1 MRVLSRWFPAFA
13 LVLVSCGKAPPSPP
27 AAHAAA
33 AAPSVIDGASSVE
46 LPDAAPVD
54 ASAVV
59 GEVAPACMPAKRV
72 AIFVTPQSPIARE
85 PFRIVVVAEHM
96 AGARL
101 SATAPDGTSLVTDAS
116 RPGPP
121 AWAVLEVKDAK
132 VGTYKAIVN
141 QVACADAPLAEE
153 TIEVKSTR
161 SGPPRATWAAV
172 WSIRHS
178 WSAKY
183 ENLYSAWIEKLFDAP
198 IDQQLTW
205 PALHEVLRDPARNML
220 HNHLGLDEDR
230 ADEKALVIR
239 PDCADLPYFLRA
251 YFAFKWQLPFAYSS
265 CSRGSGGQ
273 APTCPGW
280 TSIVDPKASRRAGTV
295 SSFGHFIRWT
305 LADGVHSGSAR
316 TSLDDDQTDYY
327 GVDLS
332 VESVRPG
339 TIYADP
345 YGHVLVV
352 ARRIPQTKS
361 QAGLL
366 LAVDGQPDGTVA
378 RKRFWRGNFLFAQ
391 DPALGGPGFKRFRP
405 LTWDKGRIRRLTNAE
420 IEASYDY
427 GDWSLE
433 QGQMSVE
440 QFYDKMDDVISP
452 APLDPERALLEAID
466 ALEEQVKTRVNSV
479 ENGRKFLAKGG
490 KSAEMP
496 DGPEIFET
504 TGAWEDFSTPSRD
517 LRLLIAIDVVKTF
530 PDRVLRRR
538 DHYKVDTAVSDTDLR
553 AKLESVLSTQLKQRS
568 VRYIKTDGSEFALT
582 LADVAARAQAFETA
596 YNPNDCPEIRWGAE
610 KGSDEMATCK
620 RHASWGQRSKMNRY
634 RAWFSERKRPP
645 RK

>member
-1 MRVLSRWFPAFA
+1 MGVLSRWLSLAA
-13 LVLVSCGKAPPSPP
+13 LTLASCGKAPPAPP
-27 AAHAAA
+27 AVSAT
-33 AAPSVIDGASSVE
+33 ASAVSA
-46 LPDAAPVD
+46 PDAATPIAL
-54 ASAVV
+54 ASAATQPSVETGPSCV
-59 GEVAPACMPAKRV
+59 PAKRV
-72 AIFVTPQSPIARE
+72 AIFATPQSPTAGE
-85 PFRIVVVAEHM
+85 PFRVVVVADHM
-96 AGARL
+96 AGAQL
-101 SATAPDGTSLVTDAS
+101 SAIAPDGTVSSVDAS
-116 RPGPP
+116 REGPP
-121 AWAVLEVKDAK
+121 AWAILEVPTSR
-132 VGTYKAIVN
+132 VGAYKAIVK
-141 QVACADAPLAEE
+141 QVACGEAPVAEQ
-153 TIEVKSTR
+153 TIEVKATR

-178 WSAKY
+178 WSANY

-198 IDQQLTW
+198 IDQQLSW
-205 PALHEVLRDPARNML
+205 PALHEVLRDPSRNML

-230 ADEKALVIR
+230 SDDKALVIR

-273 APTCPGW
+273 GPTCPGW

-316 TSLDDDQTDYY
+316 TSIADDQTDHY
-327 GVDLS
+327 GVALTT
-332 VESVRPG
+332 EGVRPG

-352 ARRIPQTKS
+352 AKRLAQAKG

-378 RKRFWRGNFLFAQ
+378 RKRFWRGNFLFAA

-405 LTWDKGRIRRLTNAE
+405 LLWEKGRIRRLTNAE
-420 IEASYDY
+420 IKASEDY

-433 QGQMSVE
+433 QAQMPVE

-479 ENGRKFLAKGG
+479 ENGRKFLEKRG
-490 KSAEMP
+490 KSADMP

-517 LRLLIAIDVVKTF
+517 LRLLIAIDVVRTF

-538 DHYKVDTAVSDTDLR
+538 DHYKVDAAVSDADLR
-553 AKLESVLSTQLKQRS
+553 TKLESVLGAELKRRS
-568 VRYIKTDGSEFALT
+568 VAYTRTDGSEFALT
-582 LADVAARAQAFETA
+582 LADVAGRSTAFETA
-596 YNPNDCPEIRWGAE
+596 YNPNDCAEVRWGAE
-610 KGSDEMATCK
+610 KGTDEMATCT
-620 RHASWGQRSKMNRY
+620 RHAPWKQRSKMNRY